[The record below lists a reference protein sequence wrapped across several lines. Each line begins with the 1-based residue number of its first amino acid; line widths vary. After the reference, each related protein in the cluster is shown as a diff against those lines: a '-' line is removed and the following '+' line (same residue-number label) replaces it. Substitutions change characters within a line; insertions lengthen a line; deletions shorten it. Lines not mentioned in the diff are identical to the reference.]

1 MLSERFGAAL
11 KKAFGRT
18 MMEETNTA
26 PNRTVLILLGVIV
39 LLLLAIVAFFVLDN
53 GNDGT
58 TTTTTGETTGTAT
71 TGMPATTASGPFDP
85 ATATKV
91 PAGETPEQYVT
102 KYFDAVV
109 AGDFQTAYDR
119 LPADK
124 KAAQDVNAFSSQL
137 TGYGVSAYT
146 IDSATEE
153 GEEAQVTAT
162 ATMAG
167 GSFQYLWTFVKDG
180 EGWLVKS
187 RTLPGMGQ

>member
-1 MLSERFGAAL
+1 MLSQRCGAAL

-53 GNDGT
+53 GDDGT
-58 TTTTTGETTGTAT
+58 PTATGETTTTAT
-71 TGMPATTASGPFDP
+71 TGMPTTTASGPFDP

-102 KYFDAVV
+102 AYFDAVV

-124 KAAQDVNAFSSQL
+124 KAAQDVNAFASQL
-137 TGYGVSAYT
+137 TGYGVSAFT

-162 ATMAG
+162 ASMAG

-180 EGWLVKS
+180 DGWLVKS

>member
-1 MLSERFGAAL
+1 
-11 KKAFGRT
+11 
-18 MMEETNTA
+18 MEETNSA

-39 LLLLAIVAFFVLDN
+39 LLLLAIVAFFVLNN
-53 GNDGT
+53 GDDGT
-58 TTTTTGETTGTAT
+58 ATTTGETTGTAT
-71 TGMPATTASGPFDP
+71 TGMPPTTASGPFDP

-91 PAGETPEQYVT
+91 PAGETPEQYV
-102 KYFDAVV
+102 KAYFDAVV
-109 AGDFQTAYDR
+109 AADFQTAYDR

-180 EGWLVKS
+180 DGWLVKS